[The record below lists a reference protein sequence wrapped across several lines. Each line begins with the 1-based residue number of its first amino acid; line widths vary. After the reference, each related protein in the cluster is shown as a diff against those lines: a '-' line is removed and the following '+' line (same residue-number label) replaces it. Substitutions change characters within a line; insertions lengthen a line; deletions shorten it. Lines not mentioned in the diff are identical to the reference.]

1 MHEFLDEAIKSGSC
15 ILIEVSQM
23 THNLLIMMYQ
33 KGTNYQL
40 VLQLDQLGYLMK
52 KLQVLSYYL
61 TNKITM
67 TEG

>member
-33 KGTNYQL
+33 KGTNYQF

-52 KLQVLSYYL
+52 KLQVLSY
-61 TNKITM
+61 
-67 TEG
+67 

>member
-33 KGTNYQL
+33 KGTNYQF

-52 KLQVLSYYL
+52 KQQVLSCYL
-61 TNKITM
+61 TNKITI